1 MFRNTCSLLI
11 AFIVFCLWQIKAESI
26 SEAIGGKKM
35 QIGVKS
41 SAFEEG
47 GMIPKKY
54 TCDGADVSPPLTWT
68 SIPDGTKSI
77 ALICDDPDAPMG
89 TWVHWVL
96 FNLPADVKELPENV
110 PSQERLENGGMQG
123 TNDFGNIGYGG
134 PCPPGGTHRY
144 YFKVYA
150 LDRELGIE
158 AGITK
163 KDLLRAMGGHVLAE
177 GQLMGKYGR

>member
-1 MFRNTCSLLI
+1 
-11 AFIVFCLWQIKAESI
+11 
-26 SEAIGGKKM
+26 
-35 QIGVKS
+35 
-41 SAFEEG
+41 
-47 GMIPKKY
+47 
-54 TCDGADVSPPLTWT
+54 
-68 SIPDGTKSI
+68 
-77 ALICDDPDAPMG
+77 
-89 TWVHWVL
+89 VL

-110 PSQERLENGGMQG
+110 PSQERLENLGMQG

-134 PCPPGGTHRY
+134 PCPPVGTHRY

-163 KDLLRAMGGHVLAE
+163 KDLLRPMGGHVLAE